1 MISKSERNKI
11 KKVIGREYSK
21 EVLQILN
28 ERGVVNKQN
37 KSHNSVY
44 ITKVLNGQN
53 NNEDVEDAIYELV
66 RRKKLA
72 IAKRKSI
79 L

>member
-21 EVLQILN
+21 EVLQILI

-53 NNEDVEDAIYELV
+53 NNDDIEDAIYELV